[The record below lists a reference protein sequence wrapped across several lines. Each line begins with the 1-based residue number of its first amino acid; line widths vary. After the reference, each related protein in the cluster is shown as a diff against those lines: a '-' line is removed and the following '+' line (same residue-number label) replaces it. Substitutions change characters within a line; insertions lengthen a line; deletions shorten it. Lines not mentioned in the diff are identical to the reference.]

1 MELSQEEIE
10 KRKELVSYGNHMV
23 QNEGLPITE
32 EMRELDR
39 LYISGEIDFEE
50 RGRRSRQP

>member
-10 KRKELVSYGNHMV
+10 KRKELVNYSTRIV
-23 QNEGLPITE
+23 ESAGLPITD

-50 RGRRSRQP
+50 RGRRSRQV